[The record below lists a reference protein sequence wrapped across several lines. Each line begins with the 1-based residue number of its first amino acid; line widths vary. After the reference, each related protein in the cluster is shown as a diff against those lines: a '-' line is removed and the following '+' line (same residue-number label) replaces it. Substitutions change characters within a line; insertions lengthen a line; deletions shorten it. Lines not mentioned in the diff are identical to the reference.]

1 MNKFDIEN
9 IEKEITKREAANYKF
24 TKGGDLI
31 KDDIEAK
38 SIEELKKLIEDFNN
52 NKKSKSSDKIKSI
65 VDEIFEKFG
74 KDEDNMIVLEA
85 CNYYEDSRHISLS
98 DDPLADID
106 FDGFGHRYNKLAYP
120 VGRDFE
126 VSYYDFESRT
136 DHKGKDD
143 EKMQELYR
151 LAQKIEQFF
160 KDLGLQNIEEYWDD
174 NNDALNDLWYGVHAI
189 TRDYKIVTFVIR
201 DDGMLCDEEGF
212 ETFYNHILCEL

>member
-24 TKGGDLI
+24 TKGGDLT
-31 KDDIEAK
+31 KDGIEAK

-52 NKKSKSSDKIKSI
+52 NKKNESSDKIKSI

-74 KDEDNMIVLEA
+74 EDEDNMIVLGA
-85 CNYYEDSRHISLS
+85 CKYYEDSRHISLS
-98 DDPLADID
+98 DDPLEDID

-120 VGRDFE
+120 VGRDFD
-126 VSYYDFESRT
+126 VSYHDWDRDT
-136 DHKGKDD
+136 DYEGEDD

-189 TRDYKIVTFVIR
+189 TKDYKIVTFVIR
-201 DDGMLCDEEGF
+201 NDGMLCDEEGF
-212 ETFYNHILCEL
+212 ETSHNDILCEL

>member
-24 TKGGDLI
+24 TKGGDLT
-31 KDDIEAK
+31 KDNIEAK
-38 SIEELKKLIEDFNN
+38 SIEELRKLIEDFNN

-74 KDEDNMIVLEA
+74 EDEDNMIVLGA
-85 CNYYEDSRHISLS
+85 CNYYEDGRCTSLS
-98 DDPLADID
+98 DDPLEDID

-120 VGRDFE
+120 IGRGFE
-126 VSYYDFESRT
+126 VSYHDFESGT

-143 EKMQELYR
+143 KKAEELFKLIR
-151 LAQKIEQFF
+151 KIYPLFT
-160 KDLGLQNIEEYWDD
+160 DLGLQSIEEYWED
-174 NNDALNDLWYGVHAI
+174 NSGLNECWYGVHSI
-189 TRDYKIVTFVIR
+189 TKDYKIVTFVIR

-212 ETFYNHILCEL
+212 GTSHNHILCEL

>member
-24 TKGGDLI
+24 TKGGDLT
-31 KDDIEAK
+31 KDNIEAK
-38 SIEELKKLIEDFNN
+38 STKELKKLIKDFNN
-52 NKKSKSSDKIKSI
+52 NKKSRSSDKIKSI

-74 KDEDNMIVLEA
+74 EDEDNMIVLGA

-98 DDPLADID
+98 DDPLADIN

-120 VGRDFE
+120 IGRDFDI
-126 VSYYDFESRT
+126 SYHDWGSDT
-136 DHKGKDD
+136 DYEGEDD

-189 TRDYKIVTFVIR
+189 TKDYKIVTFVIR
-201 DDGMLCDEEGF
+201 NDGMLCDEEGF
-212 ETFYNHILCEL
+212 DTFHNNIICEL